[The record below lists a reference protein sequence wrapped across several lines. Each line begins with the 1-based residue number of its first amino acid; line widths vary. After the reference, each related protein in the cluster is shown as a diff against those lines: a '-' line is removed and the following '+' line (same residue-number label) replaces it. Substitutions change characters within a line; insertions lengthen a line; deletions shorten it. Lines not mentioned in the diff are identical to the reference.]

1 MVSGAARFGSRTINA
16 SGSPDARN
24 PARAGRAD
32 RARTRLPPLRGPA
45 RRTSARWRAGCP
57 PRWKTSGSRPSQSR
71 YNIAAVSE
79 GSQSGLDCDA
89 QLIGFGNKHMPLTDK
104 QRRLYG
110 RANGILLDEIPQEDA
125 HEWVGLLTVIA
136 DIRPVALFL
145 GVEEPDRLQLER
157 VFQHSEVKPI
167 IAPGPATAYT
177 WESHNRPGITSLFRE
192 RDDTP
197 SLWLCHSL
205 AHARAISD
213 GMDQVAAGVLL
224 RYPQC
229 CIDAQQREKAR
240 FESVVIAGYIRA
252 FGEDTGKINRA
263 LLEDR
268 KVEIDWEDDY
278 RVQRTTARFPFVQH
292 IACGACLNS
301 ESSPTDI
308 LNSEYRQLVEDVDRH
323 LSDYLLRVAKRVEDD
338 LRKSVDSTPP

>member
-1 MVSGAARFGSRTINA
+1 
-16 SGSPDARN
+16 
-24 PARAGRAD
+24 
-32 RARTRLPPLRGPA
+32 
-45 RRTSARWRAGCP
+45 
-57 PRWKTSGSRPSQSR
+57 
-71 YNIAAVSE
+71 
-79 GSQSGLDCDA
+79 
-89 QLIGFGNKHMPLTDK
+89 MPLTDK

-110 RANGILLDEIPQEDA
+110 LANGIPLDEIPQEDA
-125 HEWVGLLTVIA
+125 HERVGLLTVIA

-177 WESHNRPGITSLFRE
+177 WESHHRPGITSLFRE

-197 SLWLCHSL
+197 SLWLCHSS

-240 FESVVIAGYIRA
+240 FESAVIAGYIRA
-252 FGEDTGKINRA
+252 FGEDTGKITRA

-292 IACGACLNS
+292 IACGACLSS

-323 LSDYLLRVAKRVEDD
+323 LSDYLLRIAKRVEDD
-338 LRKSVDSTPP
+338 LRKSVDPTPP